1 MQKNA
6 LFEKNPYSDGY
17 VFDREITKSE
27 DGTSIIYVGV
37 KMPQSFKQYGDMIIF
52 VEHGKVI
59 HQIGH
64 TFFDERSLKRTFCK
78 IRGQEWN
85 DEEEIIDDYC

>member
-1 MQKNA
+1 MPDSYK
-6 LFEKNPYSDGY
+6 EYSD
-17 VFDREITKSE
+17 V
-27 DGTSIIYVGV
+27 
-37 KMPQSFKQYGDMIIF
+37 IIF

-64 TFFDERSLKRTFCK
+64 TYSDKRYLEREFCK

-85 DEEEIIDDYC
+85 DDEVIIDDYC

>member
-1 MQKNA
+1 
-6 LFEKNPYSDGY
+6 
-17 VFDREITKSE
+17 
-27 DGTSIIYVGV
+27 
-37 KMPQSFKQYGDMIIF
+37 MPQSFKQYGDMIIF

-59 HQIGH
+59 HQIGQ